1 MKHELPPNPSLNA
14 DVPGAG
20 LRRRNVPPVSLF
32 RQATENGA
40 YLLPNPTECKHE
52 AGTFVPVIDRNRCE
66 GKGECARVCPVGF
79 YKVDSLPKEMRSALS
94 IKGKI
99 KGFAHRWQQALLV
112 NAEACEACGLCIK
125 ACPEDAI
132 TLARAK

>member
-1 MKHELPPNPSLNA
+1 
-14 DVPGAG
+14 
-20 LRRRNVPPVSLF
+20 
-32 RQATENGA
+32 
-40 YLLPNPTECKHE
+40 
-52 AGTFVPVIDRNRCE
+52 
-66 GKGECARVCPVGF
+66 
-79 YKVDSLPKEMRSALS
+79 LPKEMRSNLS

-132 TLARAK
+132 TLARA